1 MIKRIL
7 LIALIPVMLLLA
19 GIIPAQSSVLARR
32 VSVNTALGDA
42 LPDSVVCGPLREIA
56 LKANLAYGALSS
68 FSFAIEYPFASRWS
82 ADLSFSYNPWKF
94 SDGESWRH
102 WFVQPEIRYWTRHAM
117 NGHFLGINAIGGVY
131 NLNNI
136 HFPYK
141 IASASRDSRY
151 EGWGIGA
158 GLAYGY
164 RWNFNRRWGMEG
176 EIGAGYIRTNYDCY
190 TPYKCGERV
199 AEGSRN
205 YFGLTKVA
213 LNLVYRFGK
222 LNKKALPV
230 VYRTRIEERTVR
242 DTVVLRDTVRIESAP
257 VAPAAPVY
265 ETVVRKQK
273 HTLYLN
279 YTVGSSVLRENYM
292 DNRTQLA
299 TMIEALNR
307 LKGDS
312 NVLIRRIV
320 IDGYCSVEGTAA
332 TNDRLAK
339 NRAEGVA
346 TYLRHRRPDIAG
358 LITSVGHGE
367 DWEGLLRLAEEDGME
382 HLEDVRDII
391 LNTDVYHGREG
402 KLMRLAG
409 GAPYRYMAREFFPKL
424 RRIEFTIEY
433 NVRTTEAVAT
443 GESKAK

>member
-1 MIKRIL
+1 M
-7 LIALIPVMLLLA
+7 
-19 GIIPAQSSVLARR
+19 
-32 VSVNTALGDA
+32 
-42 LPDSVVCGPLREIA
+42 
-56 LKANLAYGALSS
+56 
-68 FSFAIEYPFASRWS
+68 
-82 ADLSFSYNPWKF
+82 
-94 SDGESWRH
+94 
-102 WFVQPEIRYWTRHAM
+102 
-117 NGHFLGINAIGGVY
+117 
-131 NLNNI
+131 
-136 HFPYK
+136 
-141 IASASRDSRY
+141 
-151 EGWGIGA
+151 
-158 GLAYGY
+158 
-164 RWNFNRRWGMEG
+164 
-176 EIGAGYIRTNYDCY
+176 
-190 TPYKCGERV
+190 
-199 AEGSRN
+199 
-205 YFGLTKVA
+205 
-213 LNLVYRFGK
+213 
-222 LNKKALPV
+222 
-230 VYRTRIEERTVR
+230 
-242 DTVVLRDTVRIESAP
+242 
-257 VAPAAPVY
+257 
-265 ETVVRKQK
+265 
-273 HTLYLN
+273 
-279 YTVGSSVLRENYM
+279 GSSVLRENYM

-320 IDGYCSVEGTAA
+320 IDGYCSVEGTAT

-433 NVRTTEAVAT
+433 NVRNTEEV
-443 GESKAK
+443 KNK